1 MSIDTLDESSRSE
14 MLAVPC
20 YDYLEQ
26 ESKKVRIAL
35 QNSSREVVKL
45 KNGMVV
51 AKIMSANM
59 IPPALAPKINNEK
72 DGLEP
77 LSETLT
83 KLFDKLDLSDI
94 LDWTQKNQDDV
105 YTLMKENQ
113 HLFALNDLELG
124 KTSLVKH
131 HIRLDNH
138 QAFKERYRRVPPH
151 QYDGVKKHI
160 EEMFKIGAIKRS
172 VSPWPSAVVL
182 V

>member
-1 MSIDTLDESSRSE
+1 MSIDTLEESSRSE
-14 MLAVPC
+14 ILAVPS

-26 ESKKVRIAL
+26 GSKRVGIAL
-35 QNSSREVVKL
+35 QNNSRETVKL
-45 KNGMVV
+45 KKGKVV
-51 AKIMSANM
+51 AKIMSANVV
-59 IPPALAPKINNEK
+59 PPALAPKMNNEK
-72 DGLEP
+72 DDLEP
-77 LSETLT
+77 LSERLT

-131 HIRLDNH
+131 HIRLDNP
-138 QAFKERYRRVPPH
+138 QPFKERYRRIPPH
-151 QYDGVKKHI
+151 QYDEGKKHI
-160 EEMFKIGAIKRS
+160 EVIGTIRRS
-172 VSPWPSAVVL
+172 ESPWASTVVL